1 MAFVIDF
8 KKVNRMLSERNRKSC
23 EKFEH
28 AIEEW
33 IERQNYGRSN
43 KK

>member
-1 MAFVIDF
+1 MTTFDF

-33 IERQNYGRSN
+33 IERQNYDGLLN
-43 KK
+43 H

>member
-1 MAFVIDF
+1 MAFVVDIV
-8 KKVNRMLSERNRKSC
+8 KINRILSDRNRKSC

-33 IERQNYGRSN
+33 IKRENYEGLLDH
-43 KK
+43 